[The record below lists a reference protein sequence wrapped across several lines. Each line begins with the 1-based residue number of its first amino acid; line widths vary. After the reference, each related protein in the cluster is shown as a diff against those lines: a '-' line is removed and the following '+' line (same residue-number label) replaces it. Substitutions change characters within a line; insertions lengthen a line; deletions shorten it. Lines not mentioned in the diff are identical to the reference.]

1 MSGYFGNYSN
11 FTFEDFQD
19 SCCND
24 SALNASQMSLANA
37 TYQCFNETFCF
48 NLTSDCRLPKCNA
61 NPYYPTY
68 PMMPPTSLETLL
80 EAYMAQVMLS
90 FLAFTLNLIEIL
102 YLICQNRKKLV
113 SEYLLI
119 SLAVADMCFALS
131 ICIVYILIIVNVK
144 SAISYE
150 HLYIFA
156 DQIVQF
162 SIYGSLFH
170 VLSIS
175 LERLI
180 VVMFPLKTR
189 TLVTKKNMKYTILTL
204 WFLTFLL
211 QGSVAT
217 YQYTHVSVKEV
228 TEYIGSSVMLAVGTM
243 LCILY
248 AFMIRQ
254 VTKQAR
260 FVRRISTCHR
270 YSKKQDRT
278 ETVAFVTA
286 IVVTA
291 GFVLLTFPLAIGR
304 IIMVKDLKI
313 RITCECLIISNSLFN
328 PMVYFWRGH
337 WLKTQRRKSITNS
350 RKTTTDDTLG
360 DDAAAKKKRSS
371 PLPINR
377 ENIFSISRQKDS
389 NMLGPQVMGRYR
401 AYTDKWDGHLKYRYE

>member
-1 MSGYFGNYSN
+1 MHDSFEYHYN

-24 SALNASQMSLANA
+24 SVLNASQMTLANA

-48 NLTSDCRLPKCNA
+48 NLTSDCRFLSCNA
-61 NPYYPTY
+61 NQFIYLP
-68 PMMPPTSLETLL
+68 LEPLL
-80 EAYMAQVMLS
+80 ELYMAQVMLS

-102 YLICQNRKKLV
+102 YLICQNRKKVV

-119 SLAVADMCFALS
+119 SLAVADTCFALS
-131 ICIVYILIIVNVK
+131 ICIVYILLIVNPK
-144 SAISYE
+144 CGISYK
-150 HLYIFA
+150 HLYFFA
-156 DQIVQF
+156 DQIIQF
-162 SIYGSLFH
+162 SINGSLLH
-170 VLSIS
+170 VLSMS

-180 VVMFPLKTR
+180 VVMFPLKSR
-189 TLVTKKNMKYTILTL
+189 TLVTKKNIKYTIITL

-217 YQYTHVSVKEV
+217 YQYTHASVKKV

-248 AFMIRQ
+248 AFIIRR
-254 VTKQAR
+254 VSKQAR

-278 ETVAFVTA
+278 ETVAFITA

-304 IIMVKDLKI
+304 IMMVEDSKI
-313 RITCECLIISNSLFN
+313 RISCECLIISNSLFN

-337 WLKTQRRKSITNS
+337 WLKIQRRKSITNS
-350 RKTTTDDTLG
+350 RKTTTDVTL
-360 DDAAAKKKRSS
+360 DDYAAAKNNRSS
-371 PLPINR
+371 PLSISR

-389 NMLGPQVMGRYR
+389 NMLDPQVMGRYR